1 MTMDRGM
8 MDGRLSPLCATL
20 IHKPHRWMSEAGQR
34 RTDEGRWTTEDGRK
48 RMEEGGWVSEVG

>member
-20 IHKPHRWMSEAGQR
+20 IHKPHRWMSEVGQ